1 MKHKKCTK
9 ARVVTAWLSDELVG
23 VMETYPQDQNLA
35 LMTECVWL
43 DCLNCMTYFFSEE
56 FELQNPEDPI
66 RWLNNFGCNIS

>member
-43 DCLNCMTYFFSEE
+43 DCLNCMTYFF
-56 FELQNPEDPI
+56 
-66 RWLNNFGCNIS
+66 

>member
-43 DCLNCMTYFFSEE
+43 DCLNCMTYFFLKS
-56 FELQNPEDPI
+56 
-66 RWLNNFGCNIS
+66 LNFKILKTPSGG

>member
-35 LMTECVWL
+35 LMTECV
-43 DCLNCMTYFFSEE
+43 CVT
-56 FELQNPEDPI
+56 
-66 RWLNNFGCNIS
+66 